1 MCSLVISLSNMEV
14 SDSLLCRNRDWDPS
28 YLSQLLSDDFYEFSD
43 LWSDSNATDTELIQE
58 VEKYCPIVED
68 ISMDD
73 ETLCNEVEKIEIES
87 NCV

>member
-28 YLSQLLSDDFYEFSD
+28 YLSQLLSDDFYELSD

-58 VEKYCPIVED
+58 VEKYCLIVED

-73 ETLCNEVEKIEIES
+73 ETLRNEVEKIEIK
-87 NCV
+87 